1 MVRIAVRWVKCRPGA
16 LGSHLPIRILLDM
29 PNSRPSP
36 DPFLAGASAG
46 EWRDALRREHGA
58 AARLR
63 WIVDAAVAL
72 QSSPDLARARLLA
85 SALALSDAGD
95 GALLGLRGERWQV
108 IASHG
113 RALPPGASL
122 PGGWSGAP
130 EDVVAARASRGIDW
144 WLGPPAGMRPLE
156 ACVAIAGQ
164 SIGVLSLAVPAARAV
179 DDADLEALK
188 VLAAMACAL
197 IQGPASAQKRVRRA
211 EATRLSSL
219 TRRER
224 QVLTLLTR
232 GLSNAAVAE
241 ELAIAPGT
249 AKIHVE
255 RILRKLGLTD
265 RTQAAVYAT
274 RHGVGA

>member
-1 MVRIAVRWVKCRPGA
+1 
-16 LGSHLPIRILLDM
+16 M
-29 PNSRPSP
+29 PNSRLAP
-36 DPFLAGASAG
+36 DLAQPATDVDANVGTNVG

-63 WIVDAAVAL
+63 WIVDAANAL
-72 QSSPDLARARLLA
+72 QCSPEIARARLLA
-85 SALALSDAGD
+85 TAMAMADARD
-95 GALLGLRGERWQV
+95 GALLALRGERWQV
-108 IASHG
+108 MASHG

-122 PGGWSGAP
+122 AGGWSGAP
-130 EDVVAARASRGIDW
+130 DEVVAARAGHGIDW
-144 WLGPPAGMRPLE
+144 WLGPSSGASAGMRPLE
-156 ACVAIAGQ
+156 ACVAVAGQ
-164 SIGVLSLAVPAARAV
+164 SIGVLSLAVPAARRVEAS
-179 DDADLEALK
+179 DLEALQ
-188 VLAAMACAL
+188 VLAAIACAL
-197 IQGPASAQKRVRRA
+197 VAEPATAQKRVRRA

-232 GLSNAAVAE
+232 GLTNAAVAE